1 MRFLPSGGFRG
12 GARGA
17 RPPPLILDQT
27 EARRAKKNLFLRL
40 PPPPPPLSEGLVLFF
55 FVISLFHVNL
65 LICSFLFPDEFCERV
80 RKINE
85 KMCGFSDIASCGTCL
100 TGSFVV

>member
-1 MRFLPSGGFRG
+1 MGV
-12 GARGA
+12 ARGA

-27 EARRAKKNLFLRL
+27 EARRAKKNLFLR
-40 PPPPPPLSEGLVLFF
+40 PPPPPSLSEGLVLFF
-55 FVISLFHVNL
+55 FMISLFHVNL
-65 LICSFLFPDEFCERV
+65 LICSFLFPDEFCERA